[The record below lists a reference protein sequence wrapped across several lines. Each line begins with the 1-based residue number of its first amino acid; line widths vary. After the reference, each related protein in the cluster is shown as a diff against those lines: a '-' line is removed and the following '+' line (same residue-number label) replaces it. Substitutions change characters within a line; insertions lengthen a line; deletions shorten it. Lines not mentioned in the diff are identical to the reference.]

1 MTDSR
6 YRTPPHVTGPD
17 AHGRITLAVDA
28 RPLPSA
34 HGTYHHILSDGDR
47 IDAVAAKYYGDPLA
61 WWQISDAN
69 PETLSPWTLFGVEP
83 LVTAT
88 LTAVPADTRSKP
100 EPLWTALLTELGAL
114 PGVENVTV
122 EDDEPLRSG
131 GPHRLRITYNRLTR
145 TEPLSQL
152 LATAGFT
159 VLDSAVSTRAGKAV
173 VIPPG
178 DR

>member
-69 PETLSPWTLFGVEP
+69 PETLSPWSL
-83 LVTAT
+83 
-88 LTAVPADTRSKP
+88 AV
-100 EPLWTALLTELGAL
+100 G
-114 PGVENVTV
+114 
-122 EDDEPLRSG
+122 
-131 GPHRLRITYNRLTR
+131 
-145 TEPLSQL
+145 SQ
-152 LATAGFT
+152 
-159 VLDSAVSTRAGKAV
+159 S
-173 VIPPG
+173 
-178 DR
+178 